1 MKNTNKLIP
10 LKIIA
15 SGTALPEKKVFSSDL
30 DLKLNKPIGFVE
42 KHSGIA
48 YRYHA
53 DYEASQAKLAAEAL
67 NDTLKT
73 HQISPN
79 SIDLLI
85 SAAAIPVQA
94 LPYSAAHILKE
105 SSLTAGTACV
115 DVNSSCVSFI
125 SALSIASGLL
135 ATRQYRRI
143 AIVSAEMAS
152 RGIDWSHQ
160 ESSLIFG
167 DGAACMI
174 VESGDGQSGIVT
186 YQHETYPEGLELCE
200 IRAGGTRKNLR
211 SGMEDSDF
219 LFQMQGKPLFKLT
232 ASLIEDFTAR
242 VLASANL
249 DMSDIDT
256 VVPHQ
261 ASHLGLKHI
270 RNRLNIQAERF
281 VNIYRYRGNQ
291 VAASI
296 PSALHEAMITDRYYG
311 RDYVMLLGTAAGL
324 SLSEMILIP

>member
-1 MKNTNKLIP
+1 MKNSNELIQ

-15 SGTALPEKKVFSSDL
+15 SGVALPENKVYSSDL
-30 DLKLNKPIGFVE
+30 DLKLNKPSGFVE
-42 KHSGIA
+42 KHSGIE
-48 YRYHA
+48 YRYHSG
-53 DYEASQAKLAAEAL
+53 YQASQAKLAVDAL
-67 NDTLKT
+67 HDTLKT
-73 HQISPN
+73 HQIQPN

-85 SAAAIPVQA
+85 SASAIPIQA

-105 SSLTAGTACV
+105 SQLKVGTACF
-115 DVNSSCVSFI
+115 DINSSCVSFI
-125 SALSIASGLL
+125 SALSVASGLL

-174 VESGDGQSGIVT
+174 VERGDGQSGIVT
-186 YQHETYPEGLELCE
+186 YKHETYPEGLELCE

-211 SGMEDSDF
+211 AGMEDSDF

-232 ASLIEDFTAR
+232 ASLIEGFTER

-249 DMSDIDT
+249 EMSDIDT

-270 RNRLNIQAERF
+270 RKRLNIRDERF

-324 SLSEMILIP
+324 SLTEMILRP

>member
-1 MKNTNKLIP
+1 MKSSNELIP

-15 SGTALPEKKVFSSDL
+15 SGTALPAHKVYSSDL
-30 DLKLNKPIGFVE
+30 DLKLNKPNGFVQ
-42 KHSGIA
+42 KRSGIE
-48 YRYHA
+48 YRYHS
-53 DYEASQAKLAAEAL
+53 DYEASPAKLAAEAL
-67 NDTLKT
+67 HNTLQT
-73 HQISPN
+73 HQISPG

-85 SAAAIPVQA
+85 SASAIPIQA

-105 SSLTAGTACV
+105 SQLKAGIACF
-115 DVNSSCVSFI
+115 DINASCVSFV
-125 SALSIASGLL
+125 SALHVAGGLL
-135 ATRQYRRI
+135 ATKQYRRI

-174 VESGDGQSGIVT
+174 VERGDGQSGIVT
-186 YQHETYPEGLELCE
+186 HKHETYPEGLELCE

-211 SGMEDSDF
+211 AGMENSDF

-232 ASLIEDFTAR
+232 ASLIEDFTER
-242 VLASANL
+242 LLASANL
-249 DMSDIDT
+249 QMSEIDT
-256 VVPHQ
+256 VIPHQ
-261 ASHLGLKHI
+261 ASHLGLEHI
-270 RNRLNIQAERF
+270 RKRLNIRDERF

-296 PSALHEAMITDRYYG
+296 PSALHEAIITDRYYG

-324 SLSEMILIP
+324 SLSEMILKP

>member
-1 MKNTNKLIP
+1 MKNSNELIP

-15 SGTALPEKKVFSSDL
+15 SGTALPENKVYSSDL
-30 DLKLNKPIGFVE
+30 DLKLNKPSGFVE
-42 KHSGIA
+42 KHSGIE
-48 YRYHA
+48 YRYHS
-53 DYEASQAKLAAEAL
+53 DYEASQAKLAVDAL
-67 NDTLKT
+67 HNTLET
-73 HQISPN
+73 HQISPD

-85 SAAAIPVQA
+85 SASAIPIQA
-94 LPYSAAHILKE
+94 LPYSAAHILKV
-105 SSLTAGTACV
+105 SRLKAGTACF
-115 DVNSSCVSFI
+115 DINSSCVSFI
-125 SALSIASGLL
+125 SALSAASGLL

-174 VESGDGQSGIVT
+174 VERGDGQSGIVT
-186 YQHETYPEGLELCE
+186 YKHETYPEGLELCE

-211 SGMEDSDF
+211 AGMEDSDF

-232 ASLIEDFTAR
+232 ASLIEGFTER

-249 DMSDIDT
+249 EMSDIDT

-270 RNRLNIQAERF
+270 RKRLNIRDERF

-296 PSALHEAMITDRYYG
+296 PSALHEAMMTDRYYG

-324 SLSEMILIP
+324 SLSEMILKP

>member
-1 MKNTNKLIP
+1 MKNINELIP

-15 SGTALPEKKVFSSDL
+15 SGIALPENKVYSSDL
-30 DLKLNKPIGFVE
+30 DLKFNKPKGFVE
-42 KHSGIA
+42 KHSGIE
-48 YRYHA
+48 YRYHS
-53 DYEASQAKLAAEAL
+53 DYEASPAKLAANAL
-67 NDTLKT
+67 HNTLET
-73 HQISPN
+73 HQISPD

-85 SAAAIPVQA
+85 SASAIPIQA
-94 LPYSAAHILKE
+94 LPYSAAHILKA
-105 SSLTAGTACV
+105 SRLKAGTACF
-115 DVNSSCVSFI
+115 DINASCVSFV
-125 SALSIASGLL
+125 SALGVASGLL

-167 DGAACMI
+167 DGAACVI
-174 VESGDGQSGIVT
+174 VERGDGKSGIVT
-186 YQHETYPEGLELCE
+186 YKHETYPEGLELCE

-211 SGMEDSDF
+211 AGMEDSDF

-232 ASLIEDFTAR
+232 ASLIEEFTAR
-242 VLASANL
+242 VLDSANL
-249 DMSDIDT
+249 AMSDIDT
-256 VVPHQ
+256 VIPHQ

-270 RNRLNIQAERF
+270 LKRLNIKDERF

-296 PSALHEAMITDRYYG
+296 PSALHEAIMTDRYYG

>member
-1 MKNTNKLIP
+1 MKNSNELIP

-15 SGTALPEKKVFSSDL
+15 SGTALPENKVYSSDL
-30 DLKLNKPIGFVE
+30 DLRLNKPSGFVE
-42 KHSGIA
+42 KHSGIE
-48 YRYHA
+48 YRYHS
-53 DYEASQAKLAAEAL
+53 DYQASQAKLAVDAL
-67 NDTLKT
+67 HDTLKT
-73 HQISPN
+73 HQIQPD

-85 SAAAIPVQA
+85 SASAIPIQA
-94 LPYSAAHILKE
+94 LPYSAAHILKV
-105 SSLTAGTACV
+105 SRLKAGIACF
-115 DVNSSCVSFI
+115 DINSSCVSFI
-125 SALSIASGLL
+125 SALSVASGLL

-174 VESGDGQSGIVT
+174 VERGDGQSGIVT
-186 YQHETYPEGLELCE
+186 YKHETYPEGLELCE
-200 IRAGGTRKNLR
+200 VRAGGTRKNLR
-211 SGMEDSDF
+211 AGMEDSDF

-232 ASLIEDFTAR
+232 ASLIEGFTER

-249 DMSDIDT
+249 EMSDIDT

-270 RNRLNIQAERF
+270 RNRLNIRDERF
-281 VNIYRYRGNQ
+281 MNIYRYRGNQ

-324 SLSEMILIP
+324 SLSEMILRP